1 MSKIIVINAEHGGS
15 DIGNRGN
22 EINEKDYTLK
32 ISNYINDE
40 LKKEGVKTYV
50 VRNGDEDMT
59 ITERVDMIEEETPNS
74 KDTVVITNSIGNTY
88 GGAEIIYSLDDKSNL
103 ASFIANELE
112 SIGVKVNKYYQRRL
126 PSDTTKDYHEIIRE
140 IGDRESIIIE
150 YGDLSYDEDFIKNN
164 WDELAQA
171 VVNALNKYLGFIDV
185 YYTVKKGDNL
195 YTIAQKFNTSVNEL
209 KKINNLVTNSLSIGQ
224 QLLISEK
231 DTSGK
236 SYYIVVSGDNLY
248 SIARKNNTTVS
259 ELMKLNNLTSAN
271 LSVGQRLRIPE
282 TINNDSADNNLYYVV
297 KSGDTLYGIANKYDI
312 TVDELKKANN
322 LSSNILSIGQKLI
335 IPKSSKTYIVKKGDS
350 LYSIARKNNMTV
362 DDLITLNNLNSTL
375 LSIGQELK
383 IS

>member
-15 DIGNRGN
+15 DIGNKGN

-32 ISNYINDE
+32 ISNYINNE
-40 LKKEGVKTYV
+40 LKKEGVKTYL
-50 VRNGDEDMT
+50 VRDADNDMSISQRILMIDET
-59 ITERVDMIEEETPNS
+59 TPDS
-74 KDTVVITNSIGNTY
+74 KDTLVITNSIGNTY
-88 GGAEIIYSLDDKSNL
+88 GGAEIIYSLDDESNL
-103 ASFIANELE
+103 ANFVANELE

-140 IGDRESIIIE
+140 IGNRESIIIE
-150 YGDLSYDEDFIKNN
+150 YGDLSYDEEFIKNN

-171 VVNALNKYLGFIDV
+171 VVNALNKYLGLIDV

-195 YTIAQKFNTSVNEL
+195 YSIAQKFNTSVNEL
-209 KKINNLVTNSLSIGQ
+209 KKINNLGTSSLSVGQ
-224 QLLISEK
+224 QLLIPEK

-271 LSVGQRLRIPE
+271 LDIGQRLRIPE
-282 TINNDSADNNLYYVV
+282 IMNNESTDNNIYYIV
-297 KSGDTLYGIANKYDI
+297 KSGDTLYGIANKYSI
-312 TVDELKKANN
+312 TLDELKLANN
-322 LSSNILSIGQKLI
+322 LSSNILPIGQKLI
-335 IPKSSKTYIVKKGDS
+335 IPIPLKTYIVKKGDS
-350 LYSIARKNNMTV
+350 LYSIARANDTTV
-362 DDLITLNNLNSTL
+362 DELISLNNLSSTL
-375 LSIGQELK
+375 LSVGQELK